1 MSLVGKQSGGWK
13 RSADVLG
20 SADMD
25 SSFCS
30 RPIKHFP
37 HITLKKNILR
47 SPGRYIQLHIA
58 FIHEQTGHREG
69 MHVPQAPQLSHRRG
83 VEPLSDD
90 TIHMVSTHF
99 HQDLEYRSCSPGESE
114 ASRAH
119 DSLTCTL
126 GSKVKSP
133 KGVLVLSGVTGHL

>member
-1 MSLVGKQSGGWK
+1 
-13 RSADVLG
+13 
-20 SADMD
+20 
-25 SSFCS
+25 
-30 RPIKHFP
+30 
-37 HITLKKNILR
+37 
-47 SPGRYIQLHIA
+47 
-58 FIHEQTGHREG
+58 